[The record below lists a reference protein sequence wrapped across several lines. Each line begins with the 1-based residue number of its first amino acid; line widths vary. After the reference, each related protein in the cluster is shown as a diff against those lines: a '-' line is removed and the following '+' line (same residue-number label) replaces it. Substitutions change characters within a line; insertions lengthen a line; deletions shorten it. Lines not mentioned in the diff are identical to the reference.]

1 MDESISKRMIDVLDI
16 FKQQFGESHVDFV
29 RESNEEIYDNNENS
43 YITSVYFVVQY
54 IRSYAAA
61 YSIILKVDKETVTN
75 ETGCSTVIYDL
86 FIRLMFYR
94 QGTIRWG
101 IHYKRSSFTRN
112 QLYSMYIHS
121 HCPSLTLNRPDEWK
135 CVCTGSGP
143 IGGTMSKMSI
153 SNYPLEY
160 VYGFIAE
167 LRQIIRVESLQG
179 GPYMHLDRISG
190 PYAKVTDL
198 TLLRGDASSLTHI
211 TNYKALIKSYIKS
224 GRLKLG
230 YINSCFCL
238 GCTFVEWL
246 IDFTQYAQAWGEK
259 NSINIPVER
268 VLIKDNTLCTQLD
281 TYWSEN
287 DINRALGKPVIT
299 FKGTEY
305 VLKMIDSDSNT
316 EQRLLIDPMA
326 AAKLIKAI
334 LDTLNYRY
342 GKYETKGH
350 ATSNIVFS

>member
-1 MDESISKRMIDVLDI
+1 MDESISKKLVDVLDI

-29 RESNEEIYDNNENS
+29 RESAEEVYENN
-43 YITSVYFVVQY
+43 YITSVYLAAQY
-54 IRSYAAA
+54 IRDNLAT

-86 FIRLMFYR
+86 FVRLLFYR
-94 QGTIRWG
+94 KGTIRWG
-101 IHYKRSSFTRN
+101 IWYKRSSFTRN

-121 HCPSLTLNRPDEWK
+121 HCPSLTLDCPEEWK

-143 IGGTMSKMSI
+143 IGSTMSRMGIPSY
-153 SNYPLEY
+153 NLER

-167 LRQIIRVESLQG
+167 LRQIIRVESLEG

-190 PYAKVTDL
+190 PYEKVTDL
-198 TLLRGDASSLTHI
+198 IMRRGDTSPLTNI
-211 TNYKALIKSYIKS
+211 PNYKALIKSYIKS

-259 NSINIPVER
+259 NSIRIPVEP
-268 VLIKDNTLCTQLD
+268 VLIKDNTLCKQLD

-305 VLKMIDSDSNT
+305 VLRMIDGDSNT
-316 EQRLLIDPMA
+316 EQRSLINPKA
-326 AAKLIKAI
+326 AAKLIKTI
-334 LDTLNYRY
+334 LDTLNYHY
-342 GKYETKGH
+342 GKDRTEGQT
-350 ATSNIVFS
+350 ASNIVFS